1 MLLHYRKK
9 PVVIETTIW
18 TGDNITEILDFCDCC
33 FTYNH
38 NDEVLLKV
46 ATLEGT
52 MNATVGDY
60 IIKGVKGEFYP
71 CKPHIFLLTYEEV
84 V

>member
-1 MLLHYRKK
+1 MLLYYKKK
-9 PVVIETTIW
+9 PVIIETIIW
-18 TGDNITEILDFCDCC
+18 TGDNITEIVEFCDCC

-38 NDEVLLKV
+38 NDKVLLKV

-60 IIKGVKGEFYP
+60 IIKGIEGEFYP